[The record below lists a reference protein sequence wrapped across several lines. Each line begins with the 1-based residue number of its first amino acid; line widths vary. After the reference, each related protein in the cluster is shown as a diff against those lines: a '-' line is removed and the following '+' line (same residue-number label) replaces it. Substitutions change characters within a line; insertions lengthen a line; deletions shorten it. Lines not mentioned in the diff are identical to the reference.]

1 MSDPGPFDEKT
12 QILPNPGGRRSAA
25 RRSEPAADADP
36 NLGTRPAGEAQSGT
50 PLALDEAPGI
60 NPLVD
65 AAAPILALLSRLS
78 TTFALPDIEGL
89 RRRLHRELADFD
101 RRAEAGG
108 IPREIRGAAHY
119 ALCATVDDVAA
130 NTPWGGNNVWVDR
143 GMARTFHNDASGG
156 ERFFHLLGH
165 FERDPEHFGDVI
177 ELFYL
182 CLSLGFQGRF
192 GVLPNGA
199 AEIAAIRDRLHR
211 LIRRRRGEIAA
222 ELSPHWRG
230 VSAPH
235 RPLSSRIPLWVVPPC
250 TALALLLVFLGF
262 RLALASGSDALFADL
277 AVLPQVQQPRL
288 EAVTPAP
295 PPPPPVPERRDIA
308 RLLAP
313 EIGEGL
319 VKVWETPQQVSVRLT
334 GSGLFAPGSATLDNR
349 FVPVVDRIAAA
360 LKAEPGSVTVVG
372 HTDNQPIHTLRFPS
386 NYELSLARA
395 ETIRARLAEVLGASE
410 RISAVGRADAEPI
423 ADNRTAQGREL
434 NRRVEIIVLR
444 SGQRR

>member
-1 MSDPGPFDEKT
+1 MSDPGPFDDKT
-12 QILPNPGGRRSAA
+12 QILPNPGGRRFAA
-25 RRSEPAADADP
+25 GRPQPGADAGLG
-36 NLGTRPAGEAQSGT
+36 LGTRPAGAVPDAI

-78 TTFALPDIEGL
+78 TTFALSDIEGL
-89 RRRLHRELADFD
+89 RRRLRREFADFD
-101 RRAEAGG
+101 RRAEASG
-108 IPREIRGAAHY
+108 IPREIRGASHY

-130 NTPWGGNNVWVDR
+130 NTPWGGNNVWVNH

-165 FERDPEHFGDVI
+165 FERDPERFGDVI

-199 AEIAAIRDRLHR
+199 AEIGAIRDRLHR

-262 RLALASGSDALFADL
+262 RLALASKSDALFAEF
-277 AVLPQVQQPRL
+277 AVLPQVQQPRI

-295 PPPPPVPERRDIA
+295 PPPVPERRDVS
-308 RLLAP
+308 RFLAP
-313 EIGEGL
+313 EIREGL
-319 VKVWETPQQVSVRLT
+319 VKVWETPQQVRVRVT
-334 GSGLFAPGSATLDNR
+334 GSGLFSPGSATLTDR
-349 FVPVVDRIAAA
+349 FIPVIDRIAAA
-360 LKAEPGSVTVVG
+360 LKAEPGSVMVVG
-372 HTDNQPIHTLRFPS
+372 HTDNQPIHNLRFAS

-395 ETIRARLAEVLGASE
+395 ATVRARLAKTVGASE
-410 RISAVGRADAEPI
+410 RISAIGRADADPI
-423 ADNRTAQGREL
+423 ADNRTPQGRAL